1 MMFNTTKR
9 NSILYHIVAL
19 LFCFI
24 AILPFIWM
32 LSTAFKSNG
41 ALLALPI
48 QWIPKNPTTSAF
60 VRLFQNEGILSSMIN
75 SVIVTFGSILVGL
88 ICSAM
93 AAFAFA
99 KIQFKGSNLLFVVF
113 LSSMMI
119 PAQVIF
125 IPLYLIMNDLHLT
138 NSLLSL
144 IIPCMF
150 QAFAVFMLRQQMMSI
165 NDSYIDAAA
174 IDGATLFQTFFLIIL
189 PMCKTALATL
199 AIIIGMGAWNDY
211 LLPLV
216 LLTTKDKFT
225 LTIIL
230 NSLNGQFSTEYNLLM
245 AGSLITML
253 PLLILYVAAQ
263 RYFTTGLQVGGIKG

>member
-1 MMFNTTKR
+1 MMHNSKR
-9 NSILYHIVAL
+9 SSVLYHFVAL
-19 LFCFI
+19 LFCFV
-24 AILPFIWM
+24 ALLPFVWM
-32 LSTAFKSNG
+32 LSTAFKSSG
-41 ALLALPI
+41 ALLAIPI
-48 QWIPKNPTTSAF
+48 EWIPKKPTTSAF

-75 SVIVTFGSILVGL
+75 SIIVTFGSILVGL
-88 ICSAM
+88 ICSSM

-99 KIQFKGSNLLFVVF
+99 KIKFRGSNLLFVIF

-125 IPLYLIMNDLHLT
+125 IPLYLIMNDIHLT
-138 NSLLSL
+138 NTLLSL

-150 QAFAVFMLRQQMMSI
+150 QAFAVFMLRQQMMAI

-174 IDGATLFQTFFLIIL
+174 IDGASLFQTFFLVIL

-253 PLLILYVAAQ
+253 PLLILYIAAQ
-263 RYFTTGLQVGGIKG
+263 KYFTTGLQVGGIKG